1 MINNEL
7 HSKALKLARAS
18 KSINSYDSDLTDS
31 MLGNDQDVPVADTA
45 QQAANAFVRDAAL
58 NVADAKDI
66 TFNESKSNEQA
77 ARFLLS

>member
-1 MINNEL
+1 
-7 HSKALKLARAS
+7 
-18 KSINSYDSDLTDS
+18 